1 MKKIIL
7 IYITTIFLSVN
18 LFAVEKKNCK
28 EFEKFGIG
36 SKKYLK
42 CQTLNLDKKKFKLK
56 TDSKLTDIMTGKE
69 KVKTPDVTGILGK
82 LGKAFKPDLEPYKNL
97 GKKKKIEKL
106 GK

>member
-1 MKKIIL
+1 
-7 IYITTIFLSVN
+7 
-18 LFAVEKKNCK
+18 
-28 EFEKFGIG
+28 
-36 SKKYLK
+36 
-42 CQTLNLDKKKFKLK
+42 
-56 TDSKLTDIMTGKE
+56 MTGKE